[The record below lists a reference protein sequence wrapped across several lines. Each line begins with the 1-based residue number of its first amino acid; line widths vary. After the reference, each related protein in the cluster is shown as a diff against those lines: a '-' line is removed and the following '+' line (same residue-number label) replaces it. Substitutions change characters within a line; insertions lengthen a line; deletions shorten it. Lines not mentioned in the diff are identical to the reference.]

1 MNELIEYRVTMWPLH
16 GPTHNLFI
24 EAPDAYTAREYALRM
39 CPEQKVIGIRRI
51 QDLIRD
57 GIL

>member
-1 MNELIEYRVTMWPLH
+1 MWPLH
-16 GPTHNLFI
+16 GPTHNIYL

-51 QDLIRD
+51 EDLKRD
-57 GIL
+57 GLA